1 MAEYRWTDNHGP
13 DELYDKFAVYKA
25 GKEWSDVPGLDLF
38 HTADRLGQDGEFIFV
53 LRPETDREA
62 CEALKRYVHLVA
74 HRAPKLAQTISAQL
88 TRIRTKERQ

>member
-1 MAEYRWTDNHGP
+1 MAEHRWTDNHGP

-38 HTADRLGQDGEFIFV
+38 HTTDRLGQDGEFIFV

-62 CEALKRYVHLVA
+62 FMALKEYVHLV
-74 HRAPKLAQTISAQL
+74 RRRNPQLAFDINNQLGRIYDKEQT
-88 TRIRTKERQ
+88 